1 MASAT
6 APAQASRRLGEFFLV
21 CQCTL
26 DNSQLEQKRA
36 QPYLAHTPPPDPAE
50 PTRHVYSFLWSCD
63 LRSEATRTFVSRV
76 VAVSVPSNKY
86 SQRPDRAVQRTKG
99 SDTLQNGEIANESR
113 RRGRALRHHRIG
125 LPPTRRRRHE
135 QRHAARPEPLRRPDA
150 GPATRAAANGATT
163 TKNAAQDGRRKRG
176 GEGRGASRQRA

>member
-113 RRGRALRHHRIG
+113 RRGRALRHDG
-125 LPPTRRRRHE
+125 LGVSPAGRGRHQ
-135 QRHAARPEPLRRPDA
+135 QRHAARPEPLRRQSDA
-150 GPATRAAANGATT
+150 GPAASAATNRATE
-163 TKNAAQDGRRKRG
+163 KNAA
-176 GEGRGASRQRA
+176 